1 MRRRQPT
8 AGIAAGD
15 EPPLWRTRS
24 VGIWQGLKEIDM
36 FFQRRDPVH
45 QTMRRVVKRLA
56 KPGIPYAVL
65 GGMAMNF
72 HKYRRV
78 TEDVDVLL
86 TREGF
91 VEFQR
96 LFVPKAYGTLPKRTR
111 RFVDKSSSVNIDILA
126 TGLFPETGKP
136 GPFAFPDPMQVSEI
150 IEKVRVVDLPTLVQL
165 KLAARR
171 WRDFG
176 DVVELIRFNELD
188 ESFAERLHPS
198 VRGDYIECLE
208 EKRREDEYEE
218 QG

>member
-45 QTMRRVVKRLA
+45 QTMRRVVKRLEKA
-56 KPGIPYAVL
+56 GLPYAVM
-65 GGMAMNF
+65 GGMAVNF

-78 TEDVDVLL
+78 TEDVDILL

-91 VEFQR
+91 AEFQR
-96 LFVPKAYGTLPKRTR
+96 LFVPKSYGTLPKRTR
-111 RFVDKSSSVNIDILA
+111 RFVDKSSSVNLDILV
-126 TGLFPETGKP
+126 TGLFPGTGKP

-176 DVVELIRFNELD
+176 DVVELIRFMR
-188 ESFAERLHPS
+188 STKPS
-198 VRGDYIECLE
+198 PSGYTRQSAATTLSVW
-208 EKRREDEYEE
+208 RRN
-218 QG
+218 GARTNTKN